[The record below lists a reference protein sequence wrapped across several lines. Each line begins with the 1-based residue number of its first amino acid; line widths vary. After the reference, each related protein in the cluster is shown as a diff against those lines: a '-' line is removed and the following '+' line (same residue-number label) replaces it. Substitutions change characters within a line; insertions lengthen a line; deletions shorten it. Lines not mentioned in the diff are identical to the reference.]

1 MHLLFKKL
9 LSTCCVLDIVLD
21 MGAGYIY
28 EQIHQNSF
36 LHRVYVLIEG
46 RVNFIVVN
54 GGSAVGKI
62 RAG

>member
-1 MHLLFKKL
+1 M
-9 LSTCCVLDIVLD
+9 LDIALD
-21 MGAGYIY
+21 MGGVGYIY

-36 LHRVYVLIEG
+36 LHRVYVLTEG

-62 RAG
+62 KAG